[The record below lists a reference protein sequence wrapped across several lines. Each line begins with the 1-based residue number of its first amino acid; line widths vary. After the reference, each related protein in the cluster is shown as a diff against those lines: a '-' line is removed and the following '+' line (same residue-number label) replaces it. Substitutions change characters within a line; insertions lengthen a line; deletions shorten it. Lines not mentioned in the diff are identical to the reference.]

1 VVHIEKASPGCGAI
15 VTDIDI
21 RSISDSEFQL
31 IYEAWLEAGVICI
44 RGQELTIEDFLSYGR
59 RFGKIF
65 PHLVKKSRH
74 PNHPELTVMGT
85 NARNADGTVNRPV
98 YARGHGWHTDG
109 PWDPKGCKATQLFG
123 LEIPSRGGDT
133 LFANMAMAY
142 NTLPNTLKTR
152 IQNLKADYVYGGVSR
167 KSSELLEPEDRNLPP
182 VRHPLTRTHSETGR
196 KTLYFNPT
204 HLLRIVGLSDQEAKD
219 LFQELEQ
226 YQIAP
231 GAEYRHKW
239 EVGDLVTWDNRCTL
253 HSATADYPI
262 EERRVHWRCTIASDD
277 AKGVLIA

>member
-1 VVHIEKASPGCGAI
+1 
-15 VTDIDI
+15 
-21 RSISDSEFQL
+21 
-31 IYEAWLEAGVICI
+31 
-44 RGQELTIEDFLSYGR
+44 
-59 RFGKIF
+59 
-65 PHLVKKSRH
+65 
-74 PNHPELTVMGT
+74 
-85 NARNADGTVNRPV
+85 
-98 YARGHGWHTDG
+98 
-109 PWDPKGCKATQLFG
+109 
-123 LEIPSRGGDT
+123 
-133 LFANMAMAY
+133 
-142 NTLPNTLKTR
+142 
-152 IQNLKADYVYGGVSR
+152 
-167 KSSELLEPEDRNLPP
+167 
-182 VRHPLTRTHSETGR
+182 VRHPLIRTHSETGQ

-277 AKGVLIA
+277 AKGVLIS